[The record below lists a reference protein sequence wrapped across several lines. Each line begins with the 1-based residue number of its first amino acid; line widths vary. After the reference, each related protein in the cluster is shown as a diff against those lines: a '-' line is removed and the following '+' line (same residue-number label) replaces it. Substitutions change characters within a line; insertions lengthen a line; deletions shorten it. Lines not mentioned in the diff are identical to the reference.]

1 MIGSPALGDD
11 ARPIEGGSEHGVDAR
26 PGLREWAAQN
36 LYLVC
41 HESESA
47 WRCAEIGDDYGL
59 AYHTRR
65 LIAHAKA
72 VAGTVNELRRSNGG
86 GPANVA

>member
-1 MIGSPALGDD
+1 MSGSPALGDHV
-11 ARPIEGGSEHGVDAR
+11 RPFENGSEHGADAK
-26 PGLREWAAQN
+26 PALREWAAQN
-36 LYLVC
+36 LHMVC

-59 AYHTRR
+59 ACHTRR
-65 LIAHAKA
+65 LVAHAKA
-72 VAGTVNELRRSNGG
+72 VAGTVNDLRRINGG